1 MLEPRE
7 IPKLRKQLGVTKAE
21 LAGLAGVSQA
31 LIAKIESGRIDPSF
45 SKAKALSETL
55 LGLQRKSTKKTKEIM
70 VTDIISVESDQL
82 VRDAT
87 ELMQNHAIS
96 QLPVFERGR
105 LAGSISDKALVRI
118 LSENKNPQQIYKK
131 TISSVMEQ
139 GFPIIPQETPIE
151 ALYSLLAFFQA
162 VIVSER
168 EKIVGILTKAD
179 LLRANGL
186 RP

>member
-7 IPKLRKQLGVTKAE
+7 IPKLRKQLGVTQAE

-96 QLPVFERGR
+96 QLPVFDIG
-105 LAGSISDKALVRI
+105 
-118 LSENKNPQQIYKK
+118 
-131 TISSVMEQ
+131 
-139 GFPIIPQETPIE
+139 
-151 ALYSLLAFFQA
+151 
-162 VIVSER
+162 
-168 EKIVGILTKAD
+168 
-179 LLRANGL
+179 
-186 RP
+186 